1 MDIEAVFLADF
12 MADLTDSLEK
22 RLALDVTY
30 GAADFGDNNVS
41 VGFLA
46 DGVDEPLDL
55 VGDMRNNL
63 NGFAEVFAAAF
74 LRDNVR
80 VDLACREVRELVE
93 ILAIRNSD
101 GEMYGTNSQT
111 IIKGFKAIIEAFGEP
126 VPFEVLEGVGRSG
139 RTYYYIDIVD
149 D

>member
-1 MDIEAVFLADF
+1 MLARSLEVGDESYMDIQAVFLADF

-74 LRDNVR
+74 L
-80 VDLACREVRELVE
+80 
-93 ILAIRNSD
+93 
-101 GEMYGTNSQT
+101 
-111 IIKGFKAIIEAFGEP
+111 
-126 VPFEVLEGVGRSG
+126 
-139 RTYYYIDIVD
+139 
-149 D
+149 